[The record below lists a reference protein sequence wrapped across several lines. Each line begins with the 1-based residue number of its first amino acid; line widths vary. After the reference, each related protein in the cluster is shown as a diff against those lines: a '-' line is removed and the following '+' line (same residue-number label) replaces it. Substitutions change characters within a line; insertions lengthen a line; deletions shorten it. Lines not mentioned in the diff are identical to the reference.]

1 MLNAK
6 RAAVIWVNV
15 FSCGLGS
22 FLIRAGCALD
32 KSVALWSLAA
42 ALKPLGL
49 RPSLEEIV
57 CPQSYFLHVSF
68 SLWMLLAVSHALF
81 LSCYL
86 VPLLSP
92 RNLLGVCSQWGCDC
106 YFIICVIAL
115 EEQRRLRLPSSLED
129 LYRLRLL
136 EEWICV
142 GRLVNSDLT
151 K

>member
-49 RPSLEEIV
+49 RPSLEEVV

-68 SLWMLLAVSHALF
+68 SLWMLLAVSHAFYLSVLLPCSFAFPPKPSGSLQPMGPWLLF
-81 LSCYL
+81 HHLCYCTGRAEKAAL
-86 VPLLSP
+86 TFEFG
-92 RNLLGVCSQWGCDC
+92 R
-106 YFIICVIAL
+106 FIQA
-115 EEQRRLRLPSSLED
+115 QA
-129 LYRLRLL
+129 
-136 EEWICV
+136 V
-142 GRLVNSDLT
+142 GGMDMCRT
-151 K
+151 AC